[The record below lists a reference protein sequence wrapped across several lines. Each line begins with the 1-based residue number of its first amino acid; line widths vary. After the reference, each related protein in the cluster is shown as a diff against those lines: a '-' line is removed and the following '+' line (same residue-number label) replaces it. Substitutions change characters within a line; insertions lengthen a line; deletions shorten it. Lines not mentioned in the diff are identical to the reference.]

1 MTKTRRQNE
10 SVVYSIVRMSQKAL
24 MFVLALI
31 GVAYIGGVISIIF
44 DTTLAGPITDFTQ
57 IFIPLFQLEI
67 GMYGLGSTLEN
78 IQKIKGQ
85 IESMN
90 KKNEDNKGKPDNE
103 EKPDNPTNG

>member
-1 MTKTRRQNE
+1 MTKSRRQNE

-67 GMYGLGSTLEN
+67 GMYGLGSTVEN
-78 IQKIKGQ
+78 VQKIRNQ
-85 IESMN
+85 IAEN
-90 KKNEDNKGKPDNE
+90 KKETE
-103 EKPDNPTNG
+103 ETGYTDEIQG

>member
-44 DTTLAGPITDFTQ
+44 DTSLAGPITDFTQ

-67 GMYGLGSTLEN
+67 GMYGLGSTVEN
-78 IQKIKGQ
+78 VQKIRNQ
-85 IESMN
+85 IAEN
-90 KKNEDNKGKPDNE
+90 KKETE
-103 EKPDNPTNG
+103 ETGYTDEIQG